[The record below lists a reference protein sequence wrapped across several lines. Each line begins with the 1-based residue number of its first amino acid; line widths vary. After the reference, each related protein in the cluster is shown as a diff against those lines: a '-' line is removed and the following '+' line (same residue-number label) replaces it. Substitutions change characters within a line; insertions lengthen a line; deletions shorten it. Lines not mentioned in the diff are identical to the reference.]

1 MPILHWEFFW
11 PKLRKCRMKSSYRR
25 RRRLV
30 SPRIQKEK
38 RKKKKLPI
46 SHLSPSCWK
55 TSLLLPSLANRFSR
69 CRWGNSLVKVVT
81 CRRALTKNQK
91 GKIGILYSWLGE
103 INRPQFKREPYALVA
118 KCFNLFWFFLGFS
131 QNVKKEIKCDVKYI
145 IRNNATT
152 DVSLYL
158 TNSYHKLY
166 LFMKNKNKN

>member
-1 MPILHWEFFW
+1 MFVLKIDLIGSVPQVLQGSYKSLQIQNLSKITWEFFW

-118 KCFNLFWFFLGFS
+118 KCFNLFWFFW
-131 QNVKKEIKCDVKYI
+131 
-145 IRNNATT
+145 
-152 DVSLYL
+152 VSL
-158 TNSYHKLY
+158 K
-166 LFMKNKNKN
+166 M